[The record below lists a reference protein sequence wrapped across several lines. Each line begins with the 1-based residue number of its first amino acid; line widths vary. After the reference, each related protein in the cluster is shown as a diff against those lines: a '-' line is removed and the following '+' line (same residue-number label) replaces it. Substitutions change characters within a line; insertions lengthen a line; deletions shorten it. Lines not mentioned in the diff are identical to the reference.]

1 MTLEES
7 FVPMNIWVIMGTRP
21 EAIKMAP
28 VVRALQEVS
37 SDVEVT
43 VCLTAQHRELLDQV
57 IRSFNLPVDYDLN
70 IMTPGQTL
78 VKITSHVLERLSD
91 LFTENKPDAI
101 LVHGDTTTTLSAGL
115 AGYYQ
120 QIPIGHVE
128 AGLRT
133 YDKYHPF
140 PEEMNRRLVDAMSD
154 FLYAPTKQAKQNL
167 LSEHIE
173 ENKIVVTGNTGIDA
187 LLYIAEKPYKFQND
201 LLERLGKERR
211 LIVLTAH
218 RRESFGQ
225 PMDEIFHAVSDLIE
239 RNDDIEVLF
248 PVHPN
253 PNVTASVRKYLHSK
267 KRIHLISPLE
277 YVPFVH
283 VLKKCY
289 LILTDSGGIQE
300 EAPSLGKPVL
310 VLRDVTERPE
320 AVQAGTALLVGP
332 HYERILETAQKL
344 LDNKEMYQNMAN
356 KINPYGDGKASKR
369 IAEHL
374 TKNLSA

>member
-1 MTLEES
+1 
-7 FVPMNIWVIMGTRP
+7 MNIWVIMGTRP

-37 SDVEVT
+37 KDVQVT

-78 VKITSHVLERLSD
+78 VKITSRVLERLSE
-91 LFTENKPDAI
+91 LFAEKKPDAI

-120 QIPIGHVE
+120 QIPLGHVE

-173 ENKIVVTGNTGIDA
+173 EHKIVVTGNTGIDA
-187 LLYIAEKPYKFQND
+187 LLYIAEKPYRFQDD
-201 LLERLGKERR
+201 LLEQLGKERR

-225 PMDEIFHAVSDLIE
+225 PMDEIFHAVSDLID

-253 PNVTASVRKYLHSK
+253 PNVMASVRKYLHNK

-332 HYERILETAQKL
+332 HYEQILETAQKL

-356 KINPYGDGKASKR
+356 KINPYGDGKAGKR

-374 TKNLSA
+374 TKSLSV

>member
-1 MTLEES
+1 
-7 FVPMNIWVIMGTRP
+7 MNIWVIMGTRP

-28 VVRALQEVS
+28 VVQALQDVSDEVQ
-37 SDVEVT
+37 VK

-57 IRSFNLPVDYDLN
+57 IRSFHLPVEYDLN

-78 VKITSHVLERLSD
+78 VEITSRVLERLSK
-91 LFTENKPDAI
+91 LFSENKPDAI

-154 FLYAPTKQAKQNL
+154 FLYAPTEQAKKNL
-167 LSEHIE
+167 LSENIE
-173 ENKIVVTGNTGIDA
+173 EHKIVVTGNTGIDA
-187 LLYIAEKPYKFQND
+187 LLYIAQKPYTFENS
-201 LLERLGKERR
+201 LLEALGKDRR

-218 RRESFGQ
+218 RRESFGK
-225 PMDEIFHAVSDLIE
+225 PMDEIFHAVSDLIDK
-239 RNDDIEVLF
+239 NDDIEILF

-253 PNVTASVRKYLHSK
+253 PNVTASVKQYLQGK
-267 KRIHLISPLE
+267 ERVHLVSPME

-283 VLKKCY
+283 ILKKCY

-332 HYERILETAQKL
+332 HYERILDTAQKL
-344 LDNKEMYQNMAN
+344 LDDKEMYQNMAN
-356 KINPYGDGKASKR
+356 KINPYGDGKSGKR

-374 TKNLSA
+374 LKTLSR

>member
-1 MTLEES
+1 MK
-7 FVPMNIWVIMGTRP
+7 NIWVVIGTRP

-28 VVRALQEVS
+28 VVRALQEMP
-37 SDVEVT
+37 DIFQVT

-57 IRSFNLPVDYDLN
+57 IRSFSLPVHHDLN
-70 IMTPGQTL
+70 IMTPGQSL
-78 VKITSHVLERLSD
+78 EDITSRILKNLSS
-91 LFTENKPDAI
+91 LFTENRPDTV

-115 AGYYQ
+115 SAYYHK
-120 QIPIGHVE
+120 IPIGHVE

-140 PEEMNRRLVDAMSD
+140 PEEMNRRLVDAMGD
-154 FLYAPTKQAKQNL
+154 FLYAPTEQSKKNL

-173 ENKIVVTGNTGIDA
+173 GERIIVTGNTGIDA
-187 LLYIAEKPYKFQND
+187 LLYIAGMPYQFNNKQ
-201 LLERLGKERR
+201 LETLGKERR

-218 RRESFGQ
+218 RRESFGE
-225 PMDEIFHAVSDLIE
+225 PMDEIFQAVAELVDK
-239 RNDDIEVLF
+239 NDDIEILF

-253 PNVTASVRKYLHSK
+253 PNVKASAEKFLHNHE
-267 KRIHLISPLE
+267 RVIIMPPLD

-320 AVQAGTALLVGP
+320 AVQAGTALLIGP
-332 HYERILETAQKL
+332 HFERIVETTQRL
-344 LDNKEMYQNMAN
+344 LDDHEMYQKMASC
-356 KINPYGDGKASKR
+356 INPYGDGNAGKR
-369 IAEHL
+369 IAQHL
-374 TKNLSA
+374 SETLNI

>member
-1 MTLEES
+1 MKVL
-7 FVPMNIWVIMGTRP
+7 IIIGTRP

-28 VVRALQEVS
+28 VVLALQEASEKVQPI
-37 SDVEVT
+37 

-57 IRSFNLPVDYDLN
+57 IRSFNLPVSYDLN

-78 VKITSHVLERLSD
+78 PEITSRILEKLSEVL
-91 LFTENKPDAI
+91 TNTKPDVV
-101 LVHGDTTTTLSAGL
+101 LVHGDTTTTLSSAL
-115 AGYYQ
+115 ASYYQ
-120 QIPIGHVE
+120 KIPIGHVE

-140 PEEMNRRLVDAMSD
+140 PEEVNRRLVDAMGD
-154 FLYAPTKQAKQNL
+154 FLYAPTEQAKKNL
-167 LSEHIE
+167 LSEHIDE
-173 ENKIVVTGNTGIDA
+173 HKIIVTGNTGIDA
-187 LLYIAEKPYKFQND
+187 LLYIAEKPYQFQD
-201 LLERLGKERR
+201 ELLSRLGKERR

-225 PMDEIFHAVSDLIE
+225 PMDEIFHAVSDLVDKNE
-239 RNDDIEVLF
+239 DIEVLF

-253 PNVTASVRKYLHSK
+253 PNVMASVK
-267 KRIHLISPLE
+267 KFLDQKERVHLIPPLE

-283 VLKKCY
+283 ILKKCY

-300 EAPSLGKPVL
+300 ESPSLGKPVL

-332 HYERILETAQKL
+332 HYDRIVKSVQKL
-344 LDNKEMYQNMAN
+344 LDDKEMYQNMAN
-356 KINPYGDGKASKR
+356 KINPYGDGKAGKR
-369 IAEHL
+369 IAQHL
-374 TKNLSA
+374 ITQFSNKEL

>member
-1 MTLEES
+1 
-7 FVPMNIWVIMGTRP
+7 MNIWVIMGTRP
-21 EAIKMAP
+21 EAIKMSP
-28 VVRALQEVS
+28 VVQALQEVS
-37 SDVEVT
+37 DEVQVK

-57 IRSFNLPVDYDLN
+57 IYSFNLPVDYDLN

-78 VKITSHVLERLSD
+78 VGITSRVLEGLSL
-91 LFTENKPDAI
+91 LFSENKPDTI

-133 YDKYHPF
+133 YDKYHHF

-154 FLYAPTKQAKQNL
+154 FLFAPTMQAKRNL
-167 LSEHIE
+167 LSENIE
-173 ENKIVVTGNTGIDA
+173 EHKIIVTGNTGIDA
-187 LLYIAEKPYKFQND
+187 LLYIAQKPYTFENP
-201 LLERLGKERR
+201 LLDSLGRNRR

-225 PMDEIFHAVSDLIE
+225 PMDEIFHAVSDLVDK
-239 RNDDIEVLF
+239 NTDIEILF

-253 PNVTASVRKYLHSK
+253 PNVMASVKKYLQDK
-267 KRIHLISPLE
+267 ERVHLIPPLE
-277 YVPFVH
+277 YIPFVH
-283 VLKKCY
+283 ILKKSY

-332 HYERILETAQKL
+332 HYERILDTAQKL
-344 LDNKEMYQNMAN
+344 LDDKEIYQNMAN
-356 KINPYGDGKASKR
+356 KINPYGDGKAGKR
-369 IAEHL
+369 IAEYL
-374 TKNLSA
+374 LKTLSK

>member
-1 MTLEES
+1 
-7 FVPMNIWVIMGTRP
+7 MGTRP

-28 VVRALQEVS
+28 VVQALQEVS
-37 SDVEVT
+37 KEVQVK

-57 IRSFNLPVDYDLN
+57 IRSFNLAVDYDLN

-78 VKITSHVLERLSD
+78 VEITSRVLERLSK
-91 LFTENKPDAI
+91 LFSENKPDAI

-154 FLYAPTKQAKQNL
+154 FLYAPTEQAKKNL
-167 LSEHIE
+167 LSENIE
-173 ENKIVVTGNTGIDA
+173 EYKIIVTGNTGIDA
-187 LLYIAEKPYKFQND
+187 LLYTAQKPYTFENR
-201 LLERLGKERR
+201 LLESLGKERR
-211 LIVLTAH
+211 LIVLTSH

-225 PMDEIFHAVSDLIE
+225 PMDEIFHAVSDLIDK
-239 RNDDIEVLF
+239 NDDIEVLF

-253 PNVTASVRKYLHSK
+253 PNVLASVKKYLQDK
-267 KRIHLISPLE
+267 ERVHLIPPIE

-283 VLKKCY
+283 MLKKCY

-332 HYERILETAQKL
+332 NYERILNTAQKL
-344 LDNKEMYQNMAN
+344 LDDKEMYQNMAN
-356 KINPYGDGKASKR
+356 KINPYGDGKAGKR
-369 IAEHL
+369 IAKHL
-374 TKNLSA
+374 LKTLSR

>member
-1 MTLEES
+1 
-7 FVPMNIWVIMGTRP
+7 MNIWVIMGTRP

-37 SDVEVT
+37 KDVQVT

-78 VKITSHVLERLSD
+78 VKITSRVLERLSE
-91 LFTENKPDAI
+91 LFAEKKPDAI

-173 ENKIVVTGNTGIDA
+173 EHKIVVTGNTGIDA
-187 LLYIAEKPYKFQND
+187 LLYIAEKPYRFQDD
-201 LLERLGKERR
+201 LLEQLGKERR

-225 PMDEIFHAVSDLIE
+225 PMDEIFHAVSDLID

-253 PNVTASVRKYLHSK
+253 PNVMASVRKYLQRK

-356 KINPYGDGKASKR
+356 KINQYGDGKAGKR

-374 TKNLSA
+374 TKSLSV

>member
-1 MTLEES
+1 
-7 FVPMNIWVIMGTRP
+7 MNIWVIMGTRP

-37 SDVEVT
+37 EEVQAK

-78 VKITSHVLERLSD
+78 VEITSRVLERLSK
-91 LFTENKPDAI
+91 LFSENKPDAI

-120 QIPIGHVE
+120 KIPIGHVE

-154 FLYAPTKQAKQNL
+154 FLYAPTEQAKKNL
-167 LSEHIE
+167 LSENIE
-173 ENKIVVTGNTGIDA
+173 EHKIIVTGNTGIDA
-187 LLYIAEKPYKFQND
+187 LLYIAQKSYTFENS
-201 LLERLGKERR
+201 LLESLGKDRR

-225 PMDEIFHAVSDLIE
+225 PMDEIFHAVSDLIDK
-239 RNDDIEVLF
+239 NDDIEVLF

-253 PNVTASVRKYLHSK
+253 PNVMASVKKYLQDK
-267 KRIHLISPLE
+267 ERVHLIPPLE

-283 VLKKCY
+283 ILKKCY

-320 AVQAGTALLVGP
+320 AVQAGTALLIGP
-332 HYERILETAQKL
+332 HYERILDTAQKL
-344 LDNKEMYQNMAN
+344 LDDKEMYQNMAN
-356 KINPYGDGKASKR
+356 KINPYGDGKAGKR

-374 TKNLSA
+374 LKTLLR